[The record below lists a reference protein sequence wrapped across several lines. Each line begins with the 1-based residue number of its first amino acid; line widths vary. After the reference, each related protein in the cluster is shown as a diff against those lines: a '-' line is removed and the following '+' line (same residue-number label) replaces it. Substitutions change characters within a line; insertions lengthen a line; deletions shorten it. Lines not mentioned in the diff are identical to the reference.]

1 MILGYIRIST
11 SLQDLKNQKNSIN
24 EFARKNSFIV
34 DKFIEVEISSRKNQ
48 NERKINEVFA
58 TLQEN
63 DILIITELSR
73 LGRSLSEILK
83 INSFSSA
90 ATSIKVSCAKLNN
103 PALRQAKYS
112 T

>member
-58 TLQEN
+58 TLQDWVEVFQ
-63 DILIITELSR
+63 
-73 LGRSLSEILK
+73 K
-83 INSFSSA
+83 F
-90 ATSIKVSCAKLNN
+90 
-103 PALRQAKYS
+103 
-112 T
+112 

>member
-1 MILGYIRIST
+1 MILCYIRIST

-24 EFARKNSFIV
+24 EFARRNNFIV

-48 NERKINEVFA
+48 NDRKINEIFSA
-58 TLQEN
+58 LAEN

-83 INSFSSA
+83 IVNSL
-90 ATSIKVSCAKLNN
+90 IEKK
-103 PALRQAKYS
+103 
-112 T
+112 